1 VGLNGLLVTGMI
13 KQYLFVPAVCLVLFA
28 AVAEAALT
36 TEWMGSAELDEY
48 RIAANDMYP
57 AAVEGRVQHGE
68 LHYRATFE
76 YFPQGLNYYY
86 SYWGQ
91 TDGWFEH
98 KNSELLALA
107 YQLHSHQSFV
117 NQNGATLHQ
126 ATWVLLGPVE
136 SVGDSPWF
144 FLFNNQALITVVIVL
159 LAGIF
164 ELVRKEWPKYKKPAI
179 SGGSETS
186 RHPNDP
192 VKW

>member
-1 VGLNGLLVTGMI
+1 MSSV
-13 KQYLFVPAVCLVLFA
+13 
-28 AVAEAALT
+28 
-36 TEWMGSAELDEY
+36 ELDEY
-48 RIAANDMYP
+48 RIAASDMYP
-57 AAVEGRVQHGE
+57 ATVEGRVLDGE

-76 YFPQGLNYYY
+76 KFPQGMHYYY

-98 KNSELLALA
+98 KNSELSALA
-107 YQLHSHQSFV
+107 YQLHSHHSFV
-117 NQNGATLHQ
+117 NPNGTTLHQ

-136 SVGDSPWF
+136 SLSASPWF
-144 FLFNNQALITVVIVL
+144 FLFNNQALITVIIVL

-179 SGGSETS
+179 SAESETS
-186 RHPNDP
+186 RHPDDP